1 MRRDINIRKK
11 KKILT
16 DKLNKKV
23 LKIIFLLILLLI
35 VCFIIYF
42 SFFKNTVSKNI
53 FENDIMDFSNLNT
66 EIPFSVKKIL
76 LFSSATA
83 ESHTINQQLTLDISQ
98 YCDIGIYLNKTQN
111 EDIVVSSLYIDNIT
125 ISSPEIGTPFL
136 YQKRLSDI
144 GKCSF
149 DEENIIDQTI
159 SFNVVDSNKDIDF
172 DNCEVDNNLSTPI
185 SLGFYNKNIKTDF
198 FPNNSEILYN
208 GTLLK
213 NALIPLSSINANIS
227 FRINIITTS
236 NEHYICNINF
246 SIPFETESE
255 SIYDTGYI
263 TKEIESNEINKFIRI
278 K

>member
-11 KKILT
+11 KKVLA

-23 LKIIFLLILLLI
+23 LKIIFSLILLLI
-35 VCFIIYF
+35 ICFTIYF
-42 SFFKNTVSKNI
+42 SFFKNTFLKNN
-53 FENDIMDFSNLNT
+53 FENDIIDFSNLND
-66 EIPFSVKKIL
+66 EIPFSVNKIL

-83 ESHTINQQLTLDISQ
+83 ESNTINQQLTLDISQ
-98 YCDIGIYLNKTQN
+98 YCDIGIYLNKTHN
-111 EDIVVSSLYIDNIT
+111 EDVLISSLYIDNII

-136 YQKRLSDI
+136 YQKKLADI
-144 GKCSF
+144 GKCTF
-149 DEENIIDQTI
+149 NEESIVDQTI
-159 SFNVVDSNKDIDF
+159 SFNVVDSSKNIDS
-172 DNCEVDNNLSTPI
+172 DNHEVDSNLSTPI

-198 FPNNSEILYN
+198 FPNTSEILYN

-213 NALIPLSSINANIS
+213 DAMIPITSINSTIS
-227 FRINIITTS
+227 FRINIITAS

-246 SIPFETESE
+246 SIPFENGNE

-263 TKEIESNEINKFIRI
+263 TKEIENNEINKFIRL